1 MDAHASGGKPDE
13 VAAAVAEARAA
24 GEAQRDDEDMDAVR
38 GELDEAAEDH
48 THLSASKERRLAARA
63 KRDAVRHLQL
73 LCDGCAWYVGSR
85 VWQRVGGAREAQR
98 GAPPAAAVYM
108 CA

>member
-38 GELDEAAEDH
+38 GELDEAGESH

-63 KRDAVRHLQL
+63 KRDAVRHPRL
-73 LCDGCAWYVGSR
+73 LCTCVPGFL
-85 VWQRVGGAREAQR
+85 AQS
-98 GAPPAAAVYM
+98 
-108 CA
+108 